1 MNTIPSTFNERQMQ
15 CIILGNQK
23 DAKPREIKIPM
34 TVIVLKSGKNHFLDD
49 FFGKLLCYGFEKII
63 YVDKDNHHSLEGK
76 AIKFPSIEFIIPL
89 ERITVG
95 EMINLGIASSNS
107 EKNLVLW
114 DNIKLSATLL
124 KQDFLEYLF
133 DSDKMVICPELE
145 SNNGQKLPTAS
156 YPLLHRK
163 KIDFP
168 SVMLDKEVTDCLYP
182 FDFMGIYSRSRFV
195 EVGGFD
201 TTIFSAYWQNLDF
214 ALRSWLFGEKI
225 VMHKNFMLVYESQYT
240 VEDTTFNDS
249 YLRFYL
255 KNIAPRIKTN
265 YAYIPISLFFDFWFK
280 GRKPLNEAKLE
291 FNNGR
296 KWVSDNKLRF
306 KQDILSLVAHWG
318 K

>member
-124 KQDFLEYLF
+124 KQDFL
-133 DSDKMVICPELE
+133 K
-145 SNNGQKLPTAS
+145 
-156 YPLLHRK
+156 R
-163 KIDFP
+163 
-168 SVMLDKEVTDCLYP
+168 
-182 FDFMGIYSRSRFV
+182 
-195 EVGGFD
+195 
-201 TTIFSAYWQNLDF
+201 
-214 ALRSWLFGEKI
+214 
-225 VMHKNFMLVYESQYT
+225 
-240 VEDTTFNDS
+240 
-249 YLRFYL
+249 
-255 KNIAPRIKTN
+255 
-265 YAYIPISLFFDFWFK
+265 
-280 GRKPLNEAKLE
+280 
-291 FNNGR
+291 
-296 KWVSDNKLRF
+296 
-306 KQDILSLVAHWG
+306 QDILIQVKLFHLILCL
-318 K
+318 KFDLKFLQLNQLQMMMDQ